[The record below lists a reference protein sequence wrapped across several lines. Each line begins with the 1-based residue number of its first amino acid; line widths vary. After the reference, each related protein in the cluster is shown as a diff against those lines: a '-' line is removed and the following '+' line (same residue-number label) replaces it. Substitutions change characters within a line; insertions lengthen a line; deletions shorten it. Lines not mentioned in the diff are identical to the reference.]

1 MWREGEDSVRFDLW
15 SPTDGMTLRAQCVGG
30 LFVAV
35 WACLIGCAPS
45 DQATTSMSS
54 DDPVNVLFLV
64 ADDLNCS
71 LGFLGDTIVQTPHL
85 DALAQKAVVFEQAHC
100 QYPLCG
106 PSRASF
112 MTGMYPAQ
120 SGITQNRVMLRSVLP
135 DVVTLAQ
142 GFRRHGHR
150 SVRVGKIFHYDN
162 PGDIGTSGHD
172 DNPSWDETYN
182 PRGRDKEEEHLIQ
195 SLVPGKFGGTLS
207 WLASE
212 GRDEEYTDGKVA
224 TQVVHEL
231 ERFAE
236 SGEPF
241 FLAAGFFRPHTP
253 FVAPR
258 AYFDL
263 YDSNA
268 MVVPASDPNEL
279 IQLPLPAQK
288 SIRAKKVQRNLPSGR
303 AKEIKQAYCA
313 SISFVDAQIG
323 RVLTALRSTGLAENT
338 VVVFLSDHGYHLGEH
353 GHWQKQTLFEEATRV
368 PLFILDP
375 RHETANVRVPQPVE
389 LVDLYPTLNELAGIP
404 TPEYVAGRSLV
415 PRMREEVV
423 ESGGGALTQWRQ
435 GLSLRTSQHRLTMWG
450 RDGELGMELYDHQE
464 DPGEENNLA
473 LVPGHE
479 ALIDS
484 LRGWMEEKTK
494 STSPL
499 PPSIGRMNLDAPP
512 MPWSP
517 PLFRDGEVTPLLHST
532 PTTP

>member
-1 MWREGEDSVRFDLW
+1 
-15 SPTDGMTLRAQCVGG
+15 
-30 LFVAV
+30 
-35 WACLIGCAPS
+35 
-45 DQATTSMSS
+45 
-54 DDPVNVLFLV
+54 
-64 ADDLNCS
+64 
-71 LGFLGDTIVQTPHL
+71 
-85 DALAQKAVVFEQAHC
+85 
-100 QYPLCG
+100 
-106 PSRASF
+106 
-112 MTGMYPAQ
+112 
-120 SGITQNRVMLRSVLP
+120 
-135 DVVTLAQ
+135 
-142 GFRRHGHR
+142 
-150 SVRVGKIFHYDN
+150 
-162 PGDIGTSGHD
+162 
-172 DNPSWDETYN
+172 
-182 PRGRDKEEEHLIQ
+182 
-195 SLVPGKFGGTLS
+195 
-207 WLASE
+207 
-212 GRDEEYTDGKVA
+212 
-224 TQVVHEL
+224 
-231 ERFAE
+231 
-236 SGEPF
+236 
-241 FLAAGFFRPHTP
+241 
-253 FVAPR
+253 
-258 AYFDL
+258 
-263 YDSNA
+263 
-268 MVVPASDPNEL
+268 
-279 IQLPLPAQK
+279 
-288 SIRAKKVQRNLPSGR
+288 LPSGR

-375 RHETANVRVPQPVE
+375 RHETADARVPQPVE

>member
-1 MWREGEDSVRFDLW
+1 
-15 SPTDGMTLRAQCVGG
+15 MTLRAQCVGG
-30 LFVAV
+30 LFSAV

-45 DQATTSMSS
+45 GQATESMSS
-54 DDPVNVLFLV
+54 SHDQVNVLFLV

-112 MTGMYPAQ
+112 MTGMHPAQ

-323 RVLTALRSTGLAENT
+323 RVLAALRSTGLAEST

-375 RHETANVRVPQPVE
+375 RHETTNARVPQPVE
-389 LVDLYPTLNELAGIP
+389 LLDLYPTLNELAGIS

-415 PRMREEVV
+415 PKMRGEEVDT
-423 ESGGGALTQWRQ
+423 GGGALTQWRQ
-435 GLSLRTSQHRLTMWG
+435 GVSLRTIRHRLTLWG
-450 RDGELGMELYDHQE
+450 KDGELGMELYDHQN
-464 DPGEENNLA
+464 DPRESNNLA
-473 LVPGHE
+473 LVPGHG

-484 LRGWMEEKTK
+484 LRAWMEEKTR
-494 STSPL
+494 STLPL
-499 PPSIGRMNLDAPP
+499 APSIGRMNLEAPP

-517 PLFRDGEVTPLLHST
+517 PLFRDGEDIPLLHPSPPT
-532 PTTP
+532 P